1 MNDKKFKLLLKV
13 INFLS
18 VVSLEKYW
26 KNGVKIVFKKKKKNS
41 DIHYPSSE
49 VESVSLPVSSAKPE
63 NVV

>member
-26 KNGVKIVFKKKKKNS
+26 KNGFKIVFKKKKKS
-41 DIHYPSSE
+41 DVYHSSE
-49 VESVSLPVSSAKPE
+49 IESVILPVATAKPE
-63 NVV
+63 KVV

>member
-26 KNGVKIVFKKKKKNS
+26 KNGIKIVFKKKKKNS
-41 DIHYPSSE
+41 DIHHSSSE
-49 VESVSLPVSSAKPE
+49 IESVSLPVAIAEPE
-63 NVV
+63 NAI